1 MNAQPDVDKLIC
13 QTRRYE
19 FADGLVDL
27 QMGVILVILG
37 ILPQLVFSPMYM
49 RLQLRLLFSLARAF
63 GDWAKWLTLLIVS
76 LPAFVALLGTR
87 HIIRYVRQ
95 RWLWHDSGFVKPLP
109 SAVSRKMLTL
119 ATAIVVVSTVVGFML
134 SRAGWGGP
142 MFPLRMLVVSVGW
155 AQGITMIGVGHTTG
169 LSHYTWLG
177 IVGGLAST
185 LFLFLHLT
193 LGQAW
198 LALCLLWGLA
208 FTVSGLISLRCTLL
222 MLRKANKDG

>member
-1 MNAQPDVDKLIC
+1 MSAQPDVNKLIR

-27 QMGVILVILG
+27 QVGVILVILG
-37 ILPQLVFSPMYM
+37 TLPLLVFSPMYM
-49 RLQLRLLFSLARAF
+49 RLQFSLVRAF
-63 GDWAKWLTLLIVS
+63 GVWAKWLALLVVL
-76 LPAFVALLGTR
+76 LPAFVALGTR

-95 RWLWHDSGFVKPLP
+95 RWLWCDSGFVKPLP
-109 SAVSRKMLTL
+109 SAVSRKTLAL

-142 MFPLRMLVVSVGW
+142 MFPLRMLVASVGW
-155 AQGITMIGVGHTTG
+155 AQGITMIGVGRTTG

-208 FTVSGLISLRCTLL
+208 FTASGLISLRCALL
-222 MLRKANKDG
+222 TLRKANKDG

>member
-1 MNAQPDVDKLIC
+1 MNTQPDVDELVRR
-13 QTRRYE
+13 TRRYE
-19 FADGLVDL
+19 FADGLVEL

-37 ILPQLVFSPMYM
+37 ILSQLAFSPMYIM
-49 RLQLRLLFSLARAF
+49 RLQLSLARAL
-63 GDWAKWLTLLIVS
+63 GAWAKWLTLLVVL
-76 LPAFVALLGTR
+76 LPVFVALGTR
-87 HIIRYVRQ
+87 HIIAYVRR
-95 RWLWHDSGFVKPLP
+95 RWLWRDSGFVKPLLP
-109 SAVSRKMLTL
+109 SAVSRKTLTL

-134 SRAGWGGP
+134 SRAGWSEP
-142 MFPLRMLVVSVGW
+142 MLPLRMLVVSVGW

-193 LGQAW
+193 FGQAL

-208 FTVSGLISLRCTLL
+208 FTASGLISLRCALL
-222 MLRKANKDG
+222 MLRKANEDG